1 MELIPKSPPARDA
14 GGVMASVSLASGFPG
29 PDPMKYSLADLT
41 IDTGRQ
47 LVSRAA
53 SPIPLPK
60 LSYDLLLALVRAAPN
75 LVSLDELMRLV
86 WSGIIVSPETVSQR
100 IKLLR
105 DALEDDPR
113 VPRYIAGLRG
123 RGYHI
128 VPAVKQ
134 IPDPPDATPPSP
146 ISTTPEVLLPI
157 PDEIEIGP
165 ERVAICVLPFANMS
179 GDPEQAYFSDGITED
194 VITELSRWRLL
205 AVRSRS
211 ASFRY
216 RGAAVDTKQV
226 ARELNVRFI
235 VEGSLRRIGE
245 RIRISVQLIDNET
258 GSHIWAEKFD
268 RELAQLFAVQDQ
280 VVQTIVSTLVGRVQ
294 VSDVV
299 RARRKPAAS
308 LAAYECVLKGNALAW
323 ADPDGLAEATR
334 LFEKAIEID
343 PGYGHAHA
351 LLASIYCLEWQ
362 DDPGTSDAALQKA
375 LALAKRAVELDE
387 NESTCFSRLGW
398 AHLLRRS
405 YDLALHYTQR
415 MLEMNPNN
423 QWNVADMGVTLL
435 YLGQAEEALIWLKR
449 AKEID
454 PYFNEPWYWRYVGLA
469 YTILHR
475 YQEALAAFDY
485 LPTRPYRVSAY
496 MAGCYARLD
505 EMDRARASAAE
516 CLALKPEFSI
526 GHFMTKQPFKNP
538 ADAASLAESM
548 RMAGL
553 PD

>member
-1 MELIPKSPPARDA
+1 VTPPVRDA
-14 GGVMASVSLASGFPG
+14 GGVMLGVSSGPGFPLG
-29 PDPMKYSLADLT
+29 PDSMKYSLGDLT

-53 SPIPLPK
+53 GPIALPK
-60 LSYDLLLALVRAAPN
+60 LSYDLLLALVQAAPN
-75 LVSLDELMRLV
+75 LVSVDELMRLV
-86 WSGIIVSPETVSQR
+86 WPGIVVSPETVSQR

-128 VPAVKQ
+128 VPPVGEATDL
-134 IPDPPDATPPSP
+134 PAAAPPAP
-146 ISTTPEVLLPI
+146 ISTRPEALTPTR
-157 PDEIEIGP
+157 DEGEGRP
-165 ERVAICVLPFANMS
+165 VRVAICVLPFANMS

-216 RGAAVDTKQV
+216 RGAAVDTQQV

-258 GSHIWAEKFD
+258 GSHVWAEKFD

-323 ADPDGLAEATR
+323 DDPDGLAEAKR
-334 LFEKAIEID
+334 LFEKAFEID
-343 PGYGHAHA
+343 PTYGHAQA
-351 LLASIYCLEWQ
+351 LLASICCLEWQ
-362 DDPGTSDAALQKA
+362 HDAGDSDAALRKA
-375 LALAKRAVELDE
+375 LTLAKRAVELDE
-387 NESTCFSRLGW
+387 NEGSCFSRLSW
-398 AHLLRRS
+398 AHMLQRS
-405 YDLALHYTQR
+405 FDLALHYAQR
-415 MLEMNPNN
+415 ALEMNPNN
-423 QWNVADMGVTLL
+423 QWVVADMGVTLI
-435 YLGQAEEALIWLKR
+435 YLGQVEEALTWFKR
-449 AKEID
+449 AREID

-469 YTILHR
+469 HTLRHR
-475 YQEALAAFDY
+475 YQEALAAFNC
-485 LPTRPYRVSAY
+485 LTTHPYRVSAY
-496 MAGCYARLD
+496 MAGCYARLKQTD
-505 EMDRARASAAE
+505 LARTSAAH
-516 CLALKPEFSI
+516 CLTLKPEFSI
-526 GHFMTKQPFKNP
+526 GHYMSKQPFKNP
-538 ADAASLAESM
+538 DDATSLAESM

-553 PD
+553 PE

>member
-1 MELIPKSPPARDA
+1 MEFISTSPPGHDA
-14 GGVMASVSLASGFPG
+14 GGVIHSVNSAPGFFAH
-29 PDPMKYSLADLT
+29 DPMKYSLADLT

-47 LVSRAA
+47 LVSR
-53 SPIPLPK
+53 SDRPIRLPK
-60 LSYDLLLALVRAAPN
+60 LSYDLLLALVRTAPN

-86 WSGIIVSPETVSQR
+86 WPGIIVSPETVSQR

-105 DALEDDPR
+105 DALEDNPR
-113 VPRYIAGLRG
+113 LPRYVAGLRG

-128 VPAVKQ
+128 VPPVAQ
-134 IPDPPDATPPSP
+134 IPDPPPSP
-146 ISTTPEVLLPI
+146 ISIKTEMLP
-157 PDEIEIGP
+157 PKPNESEIGP

-211 ASFRY
+211 ASFLY

-258 GSHIWAEKFD
+258 DSHIWAEKFD
-268 RELAQLFAVQDQ
+268 RELVQLFAVQDQ

-294 VSDVV
+294 MSDVV
-299 RARRKPAAS
+299 RARRKPSAS

-323 ADPDGLAEATR
+323 ADPDGLAEARR

-343 PGYGHAHA
+343 PGYGHAYA
-351 LLASIYCLEWQ
+351 LLASIHCLEWQ
-362 DDPGTSDAALQKA
+362 DDPGDSDAALKKA

-387 NESTCFSRLGW
+387 NESSCFSRLGW
-398 AHLLRRS
+398 AHLLQRS
-405 YDLALHYTQR
+405 YDLALQYTQR
-415 MLEMNPNN
+415 ALEMNPNN
-423 QWNVADMGVTLL
+423 QWIVADMGVTLL
-435 YLGQAEEALIWLKR
+435 YLGRVEEALTWFKR

-485 LPTRPYRVSAY
+485 LTTHPYRVSAY
-496 MAGCYARLD
+496 MAGCYARL
-505 EMDRARASAAE
+505 EQIDRAQGSAAE

-526 GHFMTKQPFKNP
+526 RHLLTKQPFKNSD
-538 ADAASLAESM
+538 DAASLAESL

-553 PD
+553 PG

>member
-1 MELIPKSPPARDA
+1 MEFVSTSPPAHDA
-14 GGVMASVSLASGFPG
+14 GGVMPSVYSAPGFSGH
-29 PDPMKYSLADLT
+29 DPMKYSLADLL

-75 LVSLDELMRLV
+75 LLSQDELMRLV
-86 WSGIIVSPETVSQR
+86 WPGIIVSPETVSQR
-100 IKLLR
+100 VKLLR

-113 VPRYIAGLRG
+113 VPRYVAGLRG

-128 VPAVKQ
+128 VPAVAQ
-134 IPDPPDATPPSP
+134 VPDPPLPTPPSP
-146 ISTTPEVLLPI
+146 IPAKTEMLP
-157 PDEIEIGP
+157 PRPNESKIGP
-165 ERVAICVLPFANMS
+165 ERVTICVLPFANMS
-179 GDPEQAYFSDGITED
+179 GDPEQAYFSDGIAED

-216 RGAAVDTKQV
+216 RGAVVDMKQV
-226 ARELNVRFI
+226 GRELNVRFI
-235 VEGSLRRIGE
+235 VEGSLRRIGD

-268 RELAQLFAVQDQ
+268 RESAQLFAVQDQ

-299 RARRKPAAS
+299 RARRKPSAS

-323 ADPDGLAEATR
+323 ADPDGLAEARR

-362 DDPGTSDAALQKA
+362 DDPGDSEAALQKA

-387 NESTCFSRLGW
+387 SESSCFSRLGW
-398 AHLLRRS
+398 AHLLRHS
-405 YDLALHYTQR
+405 YDLALQYTQR
-415 MLEMNPNN
+415 ALEMNPNN
-423 QWNVADMGVTLL
+423 QWIVGDMGITLL
-435 YLGQAEEALIWLKR
+435 YLGQVEEALIWFRR
-449 AKEID
+449 AREID

-485 LPTRPYRVSAY
+485 LTTHPYRVSAY
-496 MAGCYARLD
+496 MAGCYARL
-505 EMDRARASAAE
+505 EVTNRAQGSSAE

-526 GHFMTKQPFKNP
+526 GHFMAKQPFKNP
-538 ADAASLAESM
+538 DDAASLAETL

>member
-1 MELIPKSPPARDA
+1 MTPPAYDA
-14 GGVMASVSLASGFPG
+14 GGVAPSVRLAPGLSGR
-29 PDPMKYSLADLT
+29 DPMKYRLADLT

-60 LSYDLLLALVRAAPN
+60 LSYELLLALVRAAPN

-86 WSGIIVSPETVSQR
+86 WPGIIVSPETVSQR

-113 VPRYIAGLRG
+113 EPRYVAGLRG

-128 VPAVKQ
+128 VPGVEQ
-134 IPDPPDATPPSP
+134 IPDPPVATAMLPPMA
-146 ISTTPEVLLPI
+146 
-157 PDEIEIGP
+157 DEGEGGP

-216 RGAAVDTKQV
+216 RDAAVDTKQV

-245 RIRISVQLIDNET
+245 RIRITVQLIDNET

-268 RELAQLFAVQDQ
+268 RELVQLFAVQDQ

-299 RARRKPAAS
+299 RARRKPSAS
-308 LAAYECVLKGNALAW
+308 LAAYEYVLKGNALAW
-323 ADPDGLAEATR
+323 ADPDGLAEAR
-334 LFEKAIEID
+334 LLFEKAIEID

-351 LLASIYCLEWQ
+351 LLASICCLEWQ
-362 DDPGTSDAALQKA
+362 EDPGDSDAALQKA

-387 NESTCFSRLGW
+387 NESSCLSRLGW

-405 YDLALHYTQR
+405 YDLALQYTQR
-415 MLEMNPNN
+415 ALEMNPNN
-423 QWNVADMGVTLL
+423 QWIVADMGVTLL
-435 YLGQAEEALIWLKR
+435 YLGQNEEALTWFKR
-449 AKEID
+449 AREID
-454 PYFNEPWYWRYVGLA
+454 PYFNEPWYWRYAGMA

-475 YQEALAAFDY
+475 YQEALATFNYSTA
-485 LPTRPYRVSAY
+485 RSYRVSAFT
-496 MAGCYARLD
+496 AGCYARL
-505 EMDRARASAAE
+505 EEIGRARDSVAE
-516 CLALKPEFSI
+516 CLSLKPGFSI
-526 GHFMTKQPFKNP
+526 RHFMAKQPFRRLN
-538 ADAASLAESM
+538 DAKSLIESM

>member
-1 MELIPKSPPARDA
+1 MTPPARDA
-14 GGVMASVSLASGFPG
+14 GGVMLGVNSVHGFSGHE
-29 PDPMKYSLADLT
+29 PMKYSLADLT

-53 SPIPLPK
+53 CPITLPK

-86 WSGIIVSPETVSQR
+86 WPGVIVSPETVSQR
-100 IKLLR
+100 VKLLR

-113 VPRYIAGLRG
+113 QPRYVAGLRG

-128 VPAVKQ
+128 VPAVVQ
-134 IPDPPDATPPSP
+134 SPDPAIATPPAP
-146 ISTTPEVLLPI
+146 IANES
-157 PDEIEIGP
+157 EIGA
-165 ERVAICVLPFANMS
+165 ERVAICVLPFANLG

-216 RGAAVDTKQV
+216 RGAAVDTQQV
-226 ARELNVRFI
+226 ARELNVRYI

-299 RARRKPAAS
+299 RARRKPSAS
-308 LAAYECVLKGNALAW
+308 LAAYEYVLKGNALAW
-323 ADPDGLAEATR
+323 ADPGGLAEAKR

-343 PGYGHAHA
+343 PGYGHPHA
-351 LLASIYCLEWQ
+351 LLASVHCLEWQ
-362 DDPGTSDAALQKA
+362 DDPGDSDTALQTA

-387 NESTCFSRLGW
+387 NESSCFSRLGW
-398 AHLLRRS
+398 VHLLRRS
-405 YDLALHYTQR
+405 HDLALQYITR
-415 MLEMNPNN
+415 ALEMNPNN
-423 QWNVADMGVTLL
+423 QWIVGDMGVTLL
-435 YLGQAEEALIWLKR
+435 YLGQVGEAVICFKR
-449 AKEID
+449 AREID

-469 YTILHR
+469 HTLLHR
-475 YQEALAAFDY
+475 YREALAAFGY
-485 LPTRPYRVSAY
+485 LTNHPYRVSAY
-496 MAGCYARLD
+496 MAGCYARL
-505 EMDRARASAAE
+505 EELDRAQGSAAE

-526 GHFMTKQPFKNP
+526 GHFMSKQPFKNSD
-538 ADAASLAESM
+538 DAASLAESL
-548 RMAGL
+548 RLAGL

>member
-1 MELIPKSPPARDA
+1 VTPPACDA
-14 GGVMASVSLASGFPG
+14 GGVMRSVSLGPGFFFG
-29 PDPMKYSLADLT
+29 PDPMNYSLDDLT

-47 LVSRAA
+47 LVSRAS

-75 LVSLDELMRLV
+75 LVSLNELMRLV
-86 WSGIIVSPETVSQR
+86 WPGIVVSPETVSQR

-113 VPRYIAGLRG
+113 LPRYVAGLRG
-123 RGYHI
+123 RGYRM
-128 VPAVKQ
+128 VPAVRE
-134 IPDPPDATPPSP
+134 IPDPPAATPPAF
-146 ISTTPEVLLPI
+146 STGGEVLPPI
-157 PDEIEIGP
+157 PAENEGGP

-179 GDPEQAYFSDGITED
+179 GDPEQAYFSNGITED

-216 RGAAVDTKQV
+216 QGAAVDPQQV

-245 RIRISVQLIDNET
+245 RVRISVQLIDTET
-258 GSHIWAEKFD
+258 GSHVWAEKFD
-268 RELAQLFAVQDQ
+268 RELTQLFAVQDQ
-280 VVQTIVSTLVGRVQ
+280 VVQTIVSTLVGRVW

-323 ADPDGLAEATR
+323 DDPEDLAEARR

-351 LLASIYCLEWQ
+351 LLASICCLDWQ
-362 DDPGTSDAALQKA
+362 GDAGNSDVALQKA
-375 LALAKRAVELDE
+375 LTLAKRAVELDE
-387 NESTCFSRLGW
+387 NESSCLSRLSW

-405 YDLALHYTQR
+405 YDLALQYAQR
-415 MLEMNPNN
+415 ALEINPNN
-423 QWNVADMGVTLL
+423 QWIVADMGVTLI
-435 YLGQAEEALIWLKR
+435 YLGQVEEALVWFKR

-469 YTILHR
+469 YTMLRR
-475 YQEALAAFDY
+475 YREALAAFDHVT
-485 LPTRPYRVSAY
+485 TRPYRVSAY
-496 MAGCYARLD
+496 MAGCHARLK
-505 EMDRARASAAE
+505 EIDRARASAAE

-526 GHFMTKQPFKNP
+526 GHFMSKQPFKNP
-538 ADAASLAESM
+538 ADAADLAESL

>member
-1 MELIPKSPPARDA
+1 MEFISVTSPARDA
-14 GGVMASVSLASGFPG
+14 GGVTPSVSLGPGFVFG
-29 PDPMKYSLADLT
+29 PDPMKYSLGDLT

-53 SPIPLPK
+53 SPVPLPK

-86 WSGIIVSPETVSQR
+86 WPSIIVSPETVSQR
-100 IKLLR
+100 VKLLR

-113 VPRYIAGLRG
+113 LPRYIAGLRG
-123 RGYHI
+123 RGYRL
-128 VPAVKQ
+128 VPAVTE
-134 IPDPPDATPPSP
+134 ISDPSAAA
-146 ISTTPEVLLPI
+146 ELLPPI
-157 PDEIEIGP
+157 PGESEAGP

-179 GDPEQAYFSDGITED
+179 GDPEQVYFSDGITED

-216 RGAAVDTKQV
+216 RGAAVDSRQV

-268 RELAQLFAVQDQ
+268 RESAQLFAVQDQ

-294 VSDVV
+294 VSDAV
-299 RARRKPAAS
+299 RARRKPSAS
-308 LAAYECVLKGNALAW
+308 LAAYECVLKGNALPW
-323 ADPDGLAEATR
+323 SEPDGLAEATR
-334 LFEKAIEID
+334 LFEKAVEID

-351 LLASIYCLEWQ
+351 LLASICCLKWQ
-362 DDPGTSDAALQKA
+362 DDAGNSDAALQKA

-387 NESTCFSRLGW
+387 NESSCLSRLSW
-398 AHLLRRS
+398 THLLRRS
-405 YDLALHYTQR
+405 YDLALQCMQR
-415 MLEMNPNN
+415 AIEMNPNN
-423 QWNVADMGVTLL
+423 QWTVADMGVTQL
-435 YLGQAEEALIWLKR
+435 YLGRAQEALAWFKR

-454 PYFNEPWYWRYVGLA
+454 PYFNEPWYWRHVGLA
-469 YTILHR
+469 HTILHR

-485 LPTRPYRVSAY
+485 LPARTYRAGAF
-496 MAGCYARLD
+496 MAGCYARLEKID
-505 EMDRARASAAE
+505 QARDSAAE
-516 CLALKPEFSI
+516 CLALNPEFSI
-526 GHFMTKQPFKNP
+526 GHFMSKLPFKNP
-538 ADAASLAESM
+538 DEASSLAESL

-553 PD
+553 PG

>member
-1 MELIPKSPPARDA
+1 VTPPARDA
-14 GGVMASVSLASGFPG
+14 GGVTRGVSLDPG
-29 PDPMKYSLADLT
+29 LFFGSDPMKYSLADLT

-53 SPIPLPK
+53 GPIPLPK

-86 WSGIIVSPETVSQR
+86 WPGVIVSPETVSQR
-100 IKLLR
+100 VKLLR

-113 VPRYIAGLRG
+113 RPRYVAGLRG
-123 RGYHI
+123 RGYHM
-128 VPAVKQ
+128 VPAVSET
-134 IPDPPDATPPSP
+134 PDPPVASPPA
-146 ISTTPEVLLPI
+146 STSTGSAVSASI
-157 PDEIEIGP
+157 PNEREAGP

-216 RGAAVDTKQV
+216 RGAAVDQV
-226 ARELNVRFI
+226 ARDLNVRFI

-245 RIRISVQLIDNET
+245 RIRISVQLTDSET

-280 VVQTIVSTLVGRVQ
+280 VVQTIVSTLVGRVW

-323 ADPDGLAEATR
+323 ADPDGLAEAKR

-351 LLASIYCLEWQ
+351 LLASICCLEWQ
-362 DDPGTSDAALQKA
+362 DDAGDADAALQKA
-375 LALAKRAVELDE
+375 FTLAKRAVELDE
-387 NESTCFSRLGW
+387 NESSCFSRLSW

-405 YDLALHYTQR
+405 YDLALQYAQR
-415 MLEMNPNN
+415 ALEMNPNN
-423 QWNVADMGVTLL
+423 QWIVADMGVTLI
-435 YLGQAEEALIWLKR
+435 YLGQAEEALVWFKR

-469 YTILHR
+469 YTILQR
-475 YQEALAAFDY
+475 YREALAAFDY
-485 LPTRPYRVSAY
+485 LTTHPYRVCAC
-496 MAGCYARLD
+496 MAGCYARL
-505 EMDRARASAAE
+505 EEIERAHAGASA

-526 GHFMTKQPFKNP
+526 GHFMLKQPFKNP

>member
-1 MELIPKSPPARDA
+1 MPPAHDA
-14 GGVMASVSLASGFPG
+14 GGFMRGVSLDPGFLFG
-29 PDPMKYSLADLT
+29 PDPMQYSLADLT
-41 IDTGRQ
+41 IDTGPQ

-86 WSGIIVSPETVSQR
+86 WPGIIVSPETVSQR

-105 DALEDDPR
+105 DALQDDPR
-113 VPRYIAGLRG
+113 QPRYVAGLRG
-123 RGYHI
+123 RGYRM
-128 VPAVKQ
+128 VPAVTE
-134 IPDPPDATPPSP
+134 IPDPSAATPATLF
-146 ISTTPEVLLPI
+146 STGSEVLPPI
-157 PDEIEIGP
+157 PDENEAGP

-179 GDPEQAYFSDGITED
+179 GDPEQAYFSNGITED

-216 RGAAVDTKQV
+216 RGAAVDTHQV

-268 RELAQLFAVQDQ
+268 RESSQLFAVQDQ

-294 VSDVV
+294 VSDAV
-299 RARRKPAAS
+299 RARRKPSAS

-323 ADPDGLAEATR
+323 ADVDGRAAATQ
-334 LFEKAIEID
+334 LFEKAVELD

-351 LLASIYCLEWQ
+351 LLASICCLEWQ
-362 DDPGTSDAALQKA
+362 DDASNSDAALQKA
-375 LALAKRAVELDE
+375 LTLAKRAVELDE
-387 NESTCFSRLGW
+387 NESSCFSRLGW
-398 AHLLRRS
+398 VHMLRHS
-405 YDLALHYTQR
+405 YDLALQCAQR
-415 MLEMNPNN
+415 ALEMNPNN
-423 QWNVADMGVTLL
+423 QWIMADMGVTLL
-435 YLGQAEEALIWLKR
+435 YLGRAKEALAWFKR

-469 YTILHR
+469 HMILHH

-485 LPTRPYRVSAY
+485 LTAHPYRIGALK
-496 MAGCYARLD
+496 AGCYARL
-505 EMDRARASAAE
+505 EQMDRARASAAE

-526 GHFMTKQPFKNP
+526 GHFMSKQPFKNP
-538 ADAASLAESM
+538 ADAADLAESL
-548 RMAGL
+548 RVAGL

>member
-1 MELIPKSPPARDA
+1 MRPPAHDA
-14 GGVMASVSLASGFPG
+14 GGLMRSVSLDPGFFFG
-29 PDPMKYSLADLT
+29 PDPMIYSLADLT

-47 LVSRAA
+47 LVSRATG
-53 SPIPLPK
+53 PIPLPK

-86 WSGIIVSPETVSQR
+86 WPGIIVSPETVSQR

-113 VPRYIAGLRG
+113 MPRYVAGLRG
-123 RGYHI
+123 RGYHV
-128 VPAVKQ
+128 VPAVRE
-134 IPDPPDATPPSP
+134 IPDPSAAIPAIP
-146 ISTTPEVLLPI
+146 ISTGTEVLPPI
-157 PDEIEIGP
+157 PEEGEAGP

-205 AVRSRS
+205 AVRPRS

-216 RGAAVDTKQV
+216 RGAAVDPKQV

-245 RIRISVQLIDNET
+245 RVRISVQLIDSET
-258 GSHIWAEKFD
+258 GSHVWAEKFD
-268 RELAQLFAVQDQ
+268 RELSQLFAVQDQ
-280 VVQTIVSTLVGRVQ
+280 VVQTIVSTLVGRVW

-323 ADPDGLAEATR
+323 DEPQGMAEARR

-351 LLASIYCLEWQ
+351 LLASICCLDWQ
-362 DDPGTSDAALQKA
+362 DDAGNSDAALQKA
-375 LALAKRAVELDE
+375 FTLAKRAVELDE
-387 NESTCFSRLGW
+387 NECSCLSRLSW

-405 YDLALHYTQR
+405 YDLALQYAQR
-415 MLEMNPNN
+415 ALEMNPNN
-423 QWNVADMGVTLL
+423 QWIVADMGVTLI
-435 YLGQAEEALIWLKR
+435 YLGRAEEALAWFNR
-449 AKEID
+449 AKGID
-454 PYFNEPWYWRYVGLA
+454 SYFNEPWYWRYVGLA
-469 YTILHR
+469 YTLLHR

-485 LPTRPYRVSAY
+485 LTAHSYRVSAY
-496 MAGCYARLD
+496 KAGCHARLD
-505 EMDRARASAAE
+505 EIDRARASAAE

-526 GHFMTKQPFKNP
+526 GHFMSKQPFKNP
-538 ADAASLAESM
+538 ADASSLAESL

-553 PD
+553 PE